1 MKPYAFESYSALSC
15 LRAETNFRV
24 FRCIRFNEDV
34 HAELYALMSACVHM
48 SISLACGASAV
59 RNMRARTVRHT
70 CTYTST
76 AICALAPCDTHVRIR
91 ACTYTYIY
99 ARAHAQALARVHS
112 LMYVV
117 Y

>member
-70 CTYTST
+70 VYVY
-76 AICALAPCDTHVRIR
+76 ARARIRIDTHVRMHKR
-91 ACTYTYIY
+91 
-99 ARAHAQALARVHS
+99 
-112 LMYVV
+112 
-117 Y
+117 